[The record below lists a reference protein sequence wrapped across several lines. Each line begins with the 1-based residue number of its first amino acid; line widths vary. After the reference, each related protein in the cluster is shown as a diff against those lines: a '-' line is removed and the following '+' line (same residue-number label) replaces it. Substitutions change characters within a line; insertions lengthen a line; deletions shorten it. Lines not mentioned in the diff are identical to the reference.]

1 MGSSVSIILQG
12 VDVEAHVG
20 LHPWE
25 RFPEKPTRLKIDLAI
40 SFAFDRYF
48 GEHGGFVDYDGV
60 RRFLLSLRDQ
70 PHTDHLETIAQ
81 RVLDHVFRDSGAA
94 HAKLTILKPDI
105 FNEADAVGVS
115 FDVSREDYLKP

>member
-1 MGSSVSIILQG
+1 MSSKVSIILEG

-25 RFPEKPTRLKIDLAI
+25 RFPDKPTRLKIDLAI
-40 SFAFDRYF
+40 TFEYARYF
-48 GEHGGFVDYDGV
+48 ADHGGFVDYDGI

-70 PHTDHLETIAQ
+70 PHTDHLETIAA
-81 RVLDHVFRDSGAA
+81 RILDYIFQESGAD
-94 HAKLTILKPDI
+94 HARLKVSKPDI

-115 FDVSREDYLKP
+115 FDVSKADFLKR

>member
-1 MGSSVSIILQG
+1 MASSVSIILEG

-25 RFPEKPTRLKIDLAI
+25 RFPEKPTRLKIDLTI

-48 GEHGGFVDYDGV
+48 GELGGFVDYDGV

-70 PHTDHLETIAQ
+70 PHTDHLETIARQ
-81 RVLDHVFRDSGAA
+81 VLDHVFKNAGAA
-94 HAKLTILKPDI
+94 RASLTILKPDI

-115 FDVSREDYLKP
+115 FDVTREDYLAS